1 VKASFGTDGVRG
13 VAGQA
18 PITAE
23 GGIAVGRAAARWASG
38 APVVVGWDT
47 RPSSLALA
55 RAVAAGA
62 AAGGASVLE
71 AGVVPTSAIGVAL
84 ACGLAGA
91 GVMVTASHNAWP
103 ENGFK
108 VFGPGGDKPDE
119 DTARQIEAWMAEEP
133 LQTVP
138 GEVRDGRALVRDA
151 WERAMSASLPPLT
164 ALAGRR
170 IAVDLANGAGTAVA
184 DWLDRVPAEWVRV
197 DRGGMPNDGVGSEHP
212 EALQAAVRAHG
223 CAAGIAV
230 DGDADRC
237 VLVDATGE
245 RVDGDALIWLL
256 ATELGVPGLAVT
268 VMSNAALEAALPHV
282 SIHRT
287 PVGDRFLKQEMKRS
301 GLRLGGEESG
311 HLLFD
316 DFPAGDGLLVGLRA
330 LAAAFGRADTLRAAV
345 APFRPFPKRLTK
357 VRVAHRVALASVPAM
372 VEAEAEARRT
382 LGPLGRT
389 LVRYSG
395 TEPVLRLLVEG
406 PDASA
411 VAAASDALT
420 AAAAAA
426 LS

>member
-1 VKASFGTDGVRG
+1 MKATFGTDGVRG

-18 PITAE
+18 PVSAE
-23 GGIAVGRAAARWASG
+23 GGVAVGRAAARWANG
-38 APVVVGWDT
+38 APVVLGWDT

-62 AAGGASVLE
+62 AAGGAAVLE
-71 AGVVPTSAIGVAL
+71 AGVVPTSAVGVAL
-84 ACGLAGA
+84 ARGLAGA
-91 GVMVTASHNAWP
+91 GVMVTASHNPWP

-119 DTARQIEAWMAEEP
+119 AAARQIEAWMAEAP
-133 LQTVP
+133 VAGAP
-138 GEVRDGRALVRDA
+138 GSPRDARAQIRDA
-151 WERAMSASLPPLT
+151 WEEAMAAALPPLT

-170 IAVDLANGAGTAVA
+170 IAVDLANGAATAVA
-184 DWLDRVPAEWVRV
+184 DWLGRLPVTWVRV
-197 DRGGMPNDGVGSEHP
+197 DAGGMPNDGVGSEHP
-212 EALQAAVRAHG
+212 AALQAAVRAHG
-223 CAAGIAV
+223 CDAGIAV

-237 VLVDATGE
+237 VLVDAAGD

-256 ATELGVPGLAVT
+256 ATELDVPGLAVT

-282 SIHRT
+282 SVHRT
-287 PVGDRFLKQEMKRS
+287 PVGDRFLKQEMRRS

-311 HLLFD
+311 HVLFD

-330 LAAAFGRADTLRAAV
+330 LAAAFRRSDALHTAV

-357 VRVAHRVALASVPAM
+357 VRVARRVPLDAVPAM
-372 VEAEAEARRT
+372 VEAEATARRT
-382 LGPLGRT
+382 VGPLGRT

-406 PDASA
+406 PDAQA

-420 AAAAAA
+420 TAAAAA